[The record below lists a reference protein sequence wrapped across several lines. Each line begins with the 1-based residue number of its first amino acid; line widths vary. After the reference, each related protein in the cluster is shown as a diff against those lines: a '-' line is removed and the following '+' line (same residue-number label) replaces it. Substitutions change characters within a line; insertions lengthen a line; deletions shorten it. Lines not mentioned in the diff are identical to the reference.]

1 MVSVRLAI
9 DRICDMA
16 IGSPISAVLRNF
28 VAKIVKGEVP
38 SRLPETR
45 GYSKAPS

>member
-16 IGSPISAVLRNF
+16 IGFPISAVLRNF

-38 SRLPETR
+38 SRLPGNR
-45 GYSKAPS
+45 GYSKALS